1 MMFIPAIMSGLM
13 FAAFVA
19 IVAGIMNSVFRGM
32 SGSTEASIRNFKK
45 LEKEDLKRRGIL
57 RDDE

>member
-1 MMFIPAIMSGLM
+1 MFIPAIMSGLM

-32 SGSTEASIRNFKK
+32 GGSTEASIKNFKK